1 LVTVSPPLSRSHLVP
16 ALAVTAL
23 LCLAFACAALAKQP
37 DGKVPPGQAEKAAK
51 PKVPPGQAKKAAPA
65 PAGKADKAAKVP
77 PGQAKKATGVPP
89 GQAKKATRVPPG
101 QAKKATGVPPGQAK
115 KATGVPP
122 GQAKKAAQ
130 APAGQQ
136 AGTAAPPPSANG
148 PARRAARARAAAR
161 RRAAAARRA
170 TRLRAERRASTAAA
184 ERAAEAAAPS
194 AAVPVAGPPPSPPAA
209 ERKQTRPE
217 RSRQQV
223 LPFRG
228 GDEPPQ
234 PLRVVRDI
242 VEVVPTAL
250 RFLVAGLVA
259 LLVLLAV
266 GGGLTVMRNR
276 RLAGQRKE
284 LLGEV
289 GLLQAALLPELPDSL
304 GSCRASVA
312 YRPADGPGA
321 GGDFYDVL
329 PLAGGRTAILIG
341 DVSGHG
347 RAALARTALARYT
360 LRAYVDAGLEPRD
373 ALQLAGSVLAG
384 KLQGDFVTASIAV
397 HDAAAGTLTYATA
410 GHPTPIVVSG
420 TPRFEPVFVGSA
432 PPLGVGAGTGQRQTT
447 LPFPRGAVACFYT
460 DGLSEA
466 RTPEG
471 QLGPARLERMVRE
484 LGPDVTAEQVI
495 DRVTAEATTITDDA
509 AACVIAAAD
518 GPGIVRTR
526 VELLEISRA
535 ELRGPLLR
543 EFLDA
548 CGVGLP
554 SIRAAER
561 HARELARRSG
571 GAILE
576 VRMGER
582 PEVEV
587 RSPDSPFR
595 EDARTSVKA

>member
-1 LVTVSPPLSRSHLVP
+1 MTVAPPLSRLHLVP
-16 ALAVTAL
+16 ALSVTVL
-23 LCLAFACAALAKQP
+23 LCLALACAALAKQP
-37 DGKVPPGQAEKAAK
+37 DGKVPPGQAKKAAK
-51 PKVPPGQAKKAAPA
+51 AKVPPGQAKKAATVA
-65 PAGKADKAAKVP
+65 PGQAKKAGEAKVP
-77 PGQAKKATGVPP
+77 PGQAKKGAGAKVPP
-89 GQAKKATRVPPG
+89 GQARKAAAAPPG
-101 QAKKATGVPPGQAK
+101 QP
-115 KATGVPP
+115 
-122 GQAKKAAQ
+122 
-130 APAGQQ
+130 
-136 AGTAAPPPSANG
+136 AAPVVTGAPPQSANG
-148 PARRAARARAAAR
+148 NARRAARARAAAR
-161 RRAAAARRA
+161 RRAATARRA
-170 TRLRAERRASTAAA
+170 RRLRAERRASVVASPLPAQAVGATAAVVA
-184 ERAAEAAAPS
+184 
-194 AAVPVAGPPPSPPAA
+194 AGPSPTPPAE
-209 ERKQTRPE
+209 ERKQP
-217 RSRQQV
+217 RQDRNRQPV
-223 LPFRG
+223 LPFG
-228 GDEPPQ
+228 AGDEPPQ

-242 VEVVPTAL
+242 VEVVPTPL
-250 RFLVAGLVA
+250 RLLVAGLVA

-266 GGGLTVMRNR
+266 ANGLTLLRNR
-276 RLAGQRKE
+276 RLAMQRKL

-304 GSCRASVA
+304 RSCRASVA

-329 PLAGGRTAILIG
+329 PLAGGQTAILIG

-360 LRAYVDAGLEPRD
+360 LRAYVDAGLEPRE
-373 ALQLAGSVLAG
+373 ALQIAGSVLAG
-384 KLQGDFVTASIAV
+384 KLQGDFVTALIAV

-410 GHPTPIVVSG
+410 GHPTPVVVSG
-420 TPRFEPVFVGSA
+420 TPFEPVLVAGA

-460 DGLSEA
+460 DGLTEA
-466 RTPEG
+466 RTADG
-471 QLGPARLERMVRE
+471 QLGPARLESMVRE

-495 DRVTAEATTITDDA
+495 DRVTAAATTITDDA
-509 AACVIAAAD
+509 AACVIAAAE
-518 GPGIVRTR
+518 GPGIVRSR

-535 ELRGPLLR
+535 ELRGSLLR

-561 HARELARRSG
+561 HARELAGRTG

-587 RSPDSPFR
+587 RAPEAPFR
-595 EDARTSVKA
+595 EDATAALRQP